1 MCNWGPF
8 DLKGK
13 VVAVTGGAMGIGLGT
28 CRRLAE
34 AGAAVLL
41 ADLDGGAAEAA
52 ARQVGESVSA
62 LQLDVAADGAG
73 ERLVEAAVQRFGGL
87 DVLVNNAG
95 IFPSAPALQMSGEF
109 FDRVYRVNVRGLAF
123 CAQAAGRRMVAQGRG
138 GAIVNVGS
146 IDSLRPSQVGLAAYD
161 ASKGAV
167 LMFTR
172 NLALEL
178 APHGVRV
185 NAVLPGAVRT
195 EGTTRPIAGMGTT
208 AKEMEDFL
216 ENFARTRVP
225 LRRVGTP
232 DDIATAVVFL
242 ASDAARYV
250 TGAHLVVDGGTL
262 LT

>member
-13 VVAVTGGAMGIGLGT
+13 VVAVTGGAMGIGLGI
-28 CRRLAE
+28 CRRAAE
-34 AGAAVLL
+34 AGASVLL
-41 ADLDGGAAEAA
+41 ADLDGGAAEAS
-52 ARQVGESVSA
+52 ARAVGESVSA
-62 LQLDVAADGAG
+62 LQLDVASDGAG
-73 ERLVEAAVQRFGGL
+73 ERLVEACVQRFGGL

-95 IFPSAPALQMSGEF
+95 IFPSSPALQMSGEF
-109 FDRVYRVNVRGLAF
+109 FDRVLRVNVRGLAF
-123 CAQAAGRRMVAQGRG
+123 CSQAAARRMVAQGRG
-138 GAIVNVGS
+138 GAVVNVGS

-161 ASKGAV
+161 TSKGAV

-172 NLALEL
+172 SLALEL
-178 APHGVRV
+178 APHGIRV

-195 EGTTRPIAGMGTT
+195 EGTSRPIPGMGAT
-208 AKEMEDFL
+208 AEQMEAFL
-216 ENFARTRVP
+216 SNFARTRVP
-225 LRRVGTP
+225 MGRVGTP
-232 DDIATAVVFL
+232 DDIATTVVFL

>member
-1 MCNWGPF
+1 
-8 DLKGK
+8 
-13 VVAVTGGAMGIGLGT
+13 
-28 CRRLAE
+28 
-34 AGAAVLL
+34 
-41 ADLDGGAAEAA
+41 
-52 ARQVGESVSA
+52 
-62 LQLDVAADGAG
+62 
-73 ERLVEAAVQRFGGL
+73 
-87 DVLVNNAG
+87 
-95 IFPSAPALQMSGEF
+95 MSPEL

-123 CAQAAGRRMVAQGRG
+123 CAQAAARRMVAQGRG

-178 APHGVRV
+178 APHGIRV

-195 EGTTRPIAGMGTT
+195 EGTTRPIPGMGAT
-208 AKEMEDFL
+208 AEAMEAFL
-216 ENFARTRVP
+216 AHFARTRVP
-225 LRRVGTP
+225 LGRVGTP